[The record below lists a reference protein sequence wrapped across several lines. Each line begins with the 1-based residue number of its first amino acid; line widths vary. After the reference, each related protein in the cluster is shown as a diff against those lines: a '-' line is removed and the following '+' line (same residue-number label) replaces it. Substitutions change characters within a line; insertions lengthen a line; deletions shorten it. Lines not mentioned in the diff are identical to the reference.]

1 MLLKYFNK
9 RLLMLPE
16 RLQILMGLYFDKTIN
31 EVELQELS
39 QWVTEHADN
48 KKLLQLLE
56 QQWHKHQTSDT
67 LSHAESERIIASILT
82 PLSSKTIISSADN
95 AIPINTKAI

>member
-39 QWVTEHADN
+39 QRVTEHANDE
-48 KKLLQLLE
+48 KLLQL
-56 QQWHKHQTSDT
+56 
-67 LSHAESERIIASILT
+67 
-82 PLSSKTIISSADN
+82 
-95 AIPINTKAI
+95 